1 MYEEELKGTI
11 PNSKA
16 YYAKR
21 RGTLASVLEHNFRL
35 CHLKVLT
42 SDGNWDVQEVIDLVN
57 VVADQAEELV
67 EYLEGQCVTGL
78 ASSRLVIKDYA
89 IALQAALRGLLQVD
103 GSALGW
109 QAVRKEVRTVADV
122 AQKADQ
128 VIIFLEHHLDEN
140 THDGTPFALP
150 ASLRLK
156 KPAMKSRGARRQ
168 RSRIDDYFWES
179 IPEVQR
185 EPMLQKKYLA
195 SLSKKER
202 EQAVLKNMT
211 TYKQLASDTGV
222 IRMAKRDEIQVQET
236 LRTVTK
242 LQLEAH
248 EKSRRNATY
257 F

>member
-1 MYEEELKGTI
+1 MGAGRF
-11 PNSKA
+11 NA
-16 YYAKR
+16 
-21 RGTLASVLEHNFRL
+21 
-35 CHLKVLT
+35 
-42 SDGNWDVQEVIDLVN
+42 QEIIDLVN

-67 EYLEGQCVTGL
+67 EYLESQCVRGPRSICL
-78 ASSRLVIKDYA
+78 IVKDYA

-109 QAVRKEVRTVADV
+109 VAVRKEVRKVADV

-128 VIIFLEHHLDEN
+128 VIIFLEHHHGEHN
-140 THDGTPFALP
+140 EDGEQTPIALP

-156 KPAMKSRGARRQ
+156 KAVKKGSGAQRQ
-168 RSRIDDYFWES
+168 RSRIDDYYWEA

-185 EPMLQKKYLA
+185 EPMLQKKYLS

-222 IRMAKRDEIQVQET
+222 IRMAKRDT
-236 LRTVTK
+236 NPADTTVYHQTAARK
-242 LQLEAH
+242 RGGITPQRDVCDVFVGFVELNFVCARAYVGVSCNVRQCL
-248 EKSRRNATY
+248 
-257 F
+257 

>member
-1 MYEEELKGTI
+1 MGAGRF
-11 PNSKA
+11 NA
-16 YYAKR
+16 
-21 RGTLASVLEHNFRL
+21 
-35 CHLKVLT
+35 
-42 SDGNWDVQEVIDLVN
+42 QEIIDLVN

-67 EYLEGQCVTGL
+67 EYLESQCVRGPRSICL
-78 ASSRLVIKDYA
+78 IVKDYA

-109 QAVRKEVRTVADV
+109 VAVRKEVRKVADV

-128 VIIFLEHHLDEN
+128 VIIFLEHHHGE
-140 THDGTPFALP
+140 HGEDGEQTPIALP

-156 KPAMKSRGARRQ
+156 KAVKKGSGAQRQ
-168 RSRIDDYFWES
+168 RSRIDDYYWEA

-185 EPMLQKKYLA
+185 EPMLQKKYLS

-222 IRMAKRDEIQVQET
+222 IRMAKRDEIQIQQT
-236 LRTVTK
+236 LRFITR
-242 LQLEAH
+242 LQLEN
-248 EKSRRNATY
+248 EEESRRNATY
-257 F
+257 ATYS